1 VLPVCNDGAG
11 TKMQSRMECHDN
23 QRFVERYIF
32 LAENPC
38 WANGCG
44 QIGSNCGSLRE
55 RSRTQKEKK
64 MSEDMKA
71 ELQHWQARTD
81 EMQVALDRVRE
92 ERDIWKTTCE
102 TQTIVLNKNEIEIKQ
117 LRSMIERI
125 QVAMSQGQEL

>member
-1 VLPVCNDGAG
+1 
-11 TKMQSRMECHDN
+11 
-23 QRFVERYIF
+23 
-32 LAENPC
+32 
-38 WANGCG
+38 
-44 QIGSNCGSLRE
+44 
-55 RSRTQKEKK
+55 

-81 EMQVALDRVRE
+81 EMQVALDRVRD